1 MTRRLE
7 LQPALEAEEEPN
19 RTLSE
24 IMMHLKCVRQLR
36 FPQASLLNKSFSF
49 HWFGVAVCPERLL
62 NGSAWGRLEG
72 LRVPLGEKFRGGF
85 SEAASAVGN
94 QVLILPGQSLTV
106 HVFGHHSHGSSGPPF
121 RAFSFFTGRMEIRSE
136 ERRTEVGHPRRH
148 PEIRRVRKSQ
158 EQATRGFRPPGGDV
172 KGV

>member
-106 HVFGHHSHGSSGPPF
+106 HVLVTTLMGLPARLSEPSVSSRAEWRLGRRSGGPKWGTHAGTLKSAGSG
-121 RAFSFFTGRMEIRSE
+121 RARS
-136 ERRTEVGHPRRH
+136 RPRGDSDHP
-148 PEIRRVRKSQ
+148 
-158 EQATRGFRPPGGDV
+158 
-172 KGV
+172 GVM